1 MRRLFD
7 ALIATALLVVPALAI
22 TAAAAPAATA
32 SASSHYVAFS
42 ISPNSAFAPGDPGT
56 L

>member
-7 ALIATALLVVPALAI
+7 ALIATALLIVPALAI
-22 TAAAAPAATA
+22 TATVAPAATVA
-32 SASSHYVAFS
+32 AASHYTALYV
-42 ISPNSAFAPGDPGT
+42 SPNSGLAPGDPGT